1 MTVEGIM
8 FRILVSDKLEKEGLD
23 ILTAA
28 KELQVDCKF
37 GIPAAELKSIIQD
50 YDAVI
55 VRSGTQITADIL
67 EHAAKLKVIGR
78 AGVGLDNVDLE
89 AATRKGIVVMNTP
102 AGNTTSTAEH
112 TMSMIM
118 ALSRNIAQAVASVKA
133 GKWERSKFNGVE
145 LYGKTLGIIGLGRI
159 GSTVAKMAQGFG
171 MKTIGYDPFLSA
183 EIAAKNGIQLAE
195 LDTIYKTA
203 DYITV
208 HIPKTDETTN
218 MIGTAQIG
226 LMKPSVRLINCA
238 RGGII
243 DEQALIQALK
253 EKRVA
258 GAALD
263 VYVAEPPD
271 FSSELFKF
279 DHCITTPHLGA
290 STSEAQVNVAI
301 EIAQAV
307 RDALLGAGIR
317 NAANFPSLSAE
328 AYKGVEPYLNL
339 AERMGKFA
347 GQLVQGRFSAVKVI
361 YSGTVTKQKTA
372 AITMAMAKGI
382 LAPMLG
388 DTVNSINAMN
398 MMKDRG
404 INIQEVVS
412 NDEGEYVN
420 SIALEIAT
428 DKESFGMLGT
438 LTSNKQPRIVKI
450 NNVYIEATPAG
461 HMLFINNNDKPG
473 IVGAI
478 GTILAG
484 AHINIAG
491 ITLGRENQQG
501 VAVSVVNVDSEI
513 PESVLNQMR
522 QTKNILF
529 AKAIKV

>member
-1 MTVEGIM
+1 M
-8 FRILVSDKLEKEGLD
+8 FKILISDKLEKEGLD
-23 ILTAA
+23 ILTAE
-28 KELQVDCKF
+28 KNFTVDCKF
-37 GIPAAELKSIIQD
+37 GIPAAELKAIIKD
-50 YDAVI
+50 YDALI
-55 VRSGTQITADIL
+55 IRSGTQMTAEIIDV
-67 EHAAKLKVIGR
+67 ADKLKVIGR
-78 AGVGLDNVDLE
+78 AGVGLDNVDLD
-89 AATRKGIVVMNTP
+89 AATKKGIVAMNTP

-112 TMSMIM
+112 TMSMILG
-118 ALSRNIAQAVASVKA
+118 LSRNIPQAVASVRA
-133 GKWERSKFNGVE
+133 GKWERSKFTGVE

-183 EIAAKNGIQLAE
+183 DIAAKNGIE
-195 LDTIYKTA
+195 LVDLETIYKNA

-218 MIGTAQIG
+218 MISDKQIA
-226 LMKPSVRLINCA
+226 LMKKSVRLINCA

-243 DEQALIQALK
+243 DEKALAVALK
-253 EKRVA
+253 EKRIA
-258 GAALD
+258 GAAID
-263 VYVAEPPD
+263 VYEVEPPD
-271 FSSELFKF
+271 FSAELFKL
-279 DHCITTPHLGA
+279 DNCITTPHLGA

-301 EIAQAV
+301 EIAHAV
-307 RDALLGAGIR
+307 KDALLGAGIR

-347 GQLVQGRFSAVKVI
+347 GQLVQGRVASVRI
-361 YSGTVTKQKTA
+361 TYGGTVTKQKVA
-372 AITMAMAKGI
+372 AITMALAKGV

-388 DTVNSINAMN
+388 ETVNTINALN

-404 INIQEVVS
+404 INVQEINS
-412 NDEGEYVN
+412 SQEGEYVN
-420 SIALEIAT
+420 SIALDVMT
-428 DKESFGMLGT
+428 DKETFSLLGT

-450 NNVYIEATPAG
+450 NNVYVEATPVG

-484 AHINIAG
+484 ASINIAG

-513 PESVLNQMR
+513 PDAVLTSLR

-529 AKAIKV
+529 VKAVKV